1 MSSYGELLRWT
12 LLTTSLYIAQQGS
25 LLAVSV
31 LDVIVL
37 VVTVLDVIVLDVI
50 VLDVTSL
57 ALSYAQLGVCALD
70 RLPPIP
76 SFLTLLPWPLQV

>member
-1 MSSYGELLRWT
+1 MT

-37 VVTVLDVIVLDVI
+37 DVIVPVVTVLDVIVLDVI

>member
-1 MSSYGELLRWT
+1 MSSYGEPLRLT

-25 LLAVSV
+25 LPVVSV
-31 LDVIVL
+31 LNVIVL
-37 VVTVLDVIVLDVI
+37 VVTVLDVIILDVI

-57 ALSYAQLGVCALD
+57 ALSYVQLGVCALD